1 MRISVWSSDVCSSD
15 LSLLCPRPVACG
27 TDGRLAAQRA
37 GRARG
42 FRSSRYRRR
51 SAGREICV
59 GAPRGARARPA
70 RPFLADSRAG
80 CGGIRRSVAAA
91 IEAGRQFGRLR
102 DATCPG
108 RLTTAQA
115 EALRLSPDSPTLDEG
130 PGWFAS
136 ALAVATERGTCEGWG
151 TGIET

>member
-1 MRISVWSSDVCSSD
+1 MKRRP
-15 LSLLCPRPVACG
+15 PRSTRTYTLFPYPP
-27 TDGRLAAQRA
+27 L
-37 GRARG
+37 
-42 FRSSRYRRR
+42 FRS
-51 SAGREICV
+51 
-59 GAPRGARARPA
+59 
-70 RPFLADSRAG
+70 SRAG

-136 ALAVATERGTCEGWG
+136 ALAVAPERGTCEVSG
-151 TGIET
+151 TAIETLAWGERGKPGLLFLHGNGGHADWRSEESRVGKGGVSTGRTR